1 MGKRILVAGAGHGGL
16 TAAAQLAK
24 SGFDVTVIERHTKE
38 TLGYDWFD
46 ALNPAVFAMVGCP
59 HPQEAGIPWK
69 WRADVTYFGPHTA
82 PEHKIPQR
90 FSKPEDIEIIMER
103 RDVYRLLT
111 GWAEDCGVTIAYGV
125 TIGGPLLAGDRVV
138 GLATDKGDLTGDL
151 VIDAA
156 GLYSPVRMGLP
167 ECLGIQKQV
176 LKNERIY
183 TYRAFYDLPIE
194 PDTVEDVYKVM
205 FRPDPGDDFSLSW
218 IYTQEDYTDLLIG
231 HMEPPTDAAVEEVA
245 ARYRKDNPQLG
256 TKRLRGGQ
264 TVPIPFRR
272 PLSVMVADGYAA
284 IGDAAF
290 MTMPLNCSGI
300 STSIEASKILAN
312 AVIGDKT
319 ETFSAETLWPYQYR
333 FFRQMGKD
341 MAPIALVKD
350 MIVSL
355 SQAQTDYA
363 FDTGIITWR
372 ELTITA
378 DQHSIWQFL
387 HFDPK
392 LPRRGLTLAKDRD
405 LLRKAAGAVSDTAA
419 FLAWAELLP
428 KTYSRAAVQKWAKG
442 YDKIF
447 TYRLPKLFPAYEN
460 DRPEPIKGA

>member
-16 TAAAQLAK
+16 AAAAQLAK
-24 SGFDVTVIERHTKE
+24 AGFDVTVIERHTKE

-46 ALNPAVFAMVGCP
+46 ALNPAIFAMVGCP
-59 HPQEAGIPWK
+59 HPKDAGIPWK

-82 PEHKIPQR
+82 PAHKIPQR

-103 RDVYRLLT
+103 RDIYRLLT
-111 GWAEDCGVTIAYGV
+111 GWAEDCGVRIEYGV
-125 TIGGPLLAGDRVV
+125 TVSGPLLAGDRVV
-138 GLATDKGDLTGDL
+138 GLATDKGDFTGDL

-156 GLYSPVRMGLP
+156 GLNSPVRTGLP

-183 TYRAFYDLPIE
+183 TYRAFYDLPVD
-194 PDTVEDVYKVM
+194 PAAVADVYKVM
-205 FRPDPGDDFSLSW
+205 FRPDPGEDFSLSW

-231 HMEPPTDAAVEEVA
+231 HMEPPTDAEVEEIA
-245 ARYRKDNPQLG
+245 ARYRRENPQLG

-272 PLSVMVADGYAA
+272 PLSVLVADGYAA

-300 STSIEASKILAN
+300 STSIEASKILAD

-319 ETFSAETLWPYQYR
+319 GTFSAETLWPYQYR
-333 FFRQMGKD
+333 FFRQMGNN

-350 MIVSL
+350 MIISL
-355 SQAQTDYA
+355 TQAQTDYA

-392 LPRRGLTLAKDRD
+392 LPRRGLTLVKDRD
-405 LLRKAAGAVSDTAA
+405 LVQKAAGAVSDTAA
-419 FLAWAELLP
+419 FLAWARLLP
-428 KTYSRAAVQKWAKG
+428 KTYSRAAVQKWARG
-442 YDKIF
+442 YDRIF
-447 TYRLPKLFPAYEN
+447 THRLKKLFPKYIN
-460 DRPEPIKGA
+460 DRSEPVKGA

>member
-16 TAAAQLAK
+16 AAAAQLAK
-24 SGFDVTVIERHTKE
+24 AGFDVTVIERHEKE
-38 TLGYDWFD
+38 ALGYDWFD
-46 ALNPAVFAMVGCP
+46 ALNPAIFAMVGCP
-59 HPQEAGIPWK
+59 HPKDVGIPWK

-82 PEHKIPQR
+82 PAHKIPQR

-103 RDVYRLLT
+103 RDIYRLLT
-111 GWAEDCGVTIAYGV
+111 GWAEDCGVTIEYGV
-125 TIGGPLLAGDRVV
+125 TVSGPLLAGDRVV
-138 GLATDKGDLTGDL
+138 GLVTDRGEYRGDL

-156 GLYSPVRMGLP
+156 GLGSPVRRGLP

-183 TYRAFYDLPIE
+183 TYRAFYDLPVD
-194 PDTVEDVYKVM
+194 PAAVADVYKVM
-205 FRPDPGDDFSLSW
+205 FRPDPGEDFSLSW
-218 IYTQEDYTDLLIG
+218 IYTQADYTDLLIG
-231 HMEPPTDAAVEEVA
+231 HMEPPTDAEVEEIA
-245 ARYRKDNPQLG
+245 ARYRRENPQLG

-272 PLSVMVADGYAA
+272 PLSILVADGYAA

-300 STSIEASKILAN
+300 STSVEASKILAD

-319 ETFSAETLWPYQYR
+319 GTFSAETLWPYQYR
-333 FFRQMGKD
+333 FFRQMGNN

-392 LPRRGLTLAKDRD
+392 LPRRGLTLAKDRN
-405 LLRKAAGAVSDTAA
+405 LLQKAAGAVSDTAA
-419 FLAWAELLP
+419 FLAWAQLLP
-428 KTYSRAAVQKWAKG
+428 KTYSRAAVQKWARG

-447 TYRLPKLFPAYEN
+447 THRLPKWFPNYEN
-460 DRPEPIKGA
+460 DRPEPVKGA

>member
-1 MGKRILVAGAGHGGL
+1 MGKKILVAGAGHGGL
-16 TAAAQLAK
+16 TAAALLAK
-24 SGFDVTVIERHTKE
+24 AGFRVSVLERHEKE

-59 HPQEAGIPWK
+59 HPEEAGIPWS

-82 PEHKIPQR
+82 DAHKIPQR
-90 FSKPEDIEIIMER
+90 FSKPEDIEITMER
-103 RDVYRLLT
+103 RDLYKLLI
-111 GWAEDCGVTIAYGV
+111 GYAEESGVTIEYGV
-125 TIGGPLLAGDRVV
+125 NINGPLLAGDRVI
-138 GLATDKGDLTGDL
+138 GLATDKGDYFGDL

-167 ECLGIQKQV
+167 DCLGIQKQV

-183 TYRAFYDLPIE
+183 TYRAFYDLPVE
-194 PDTVEDVYKVM
+194 PDSVEDVYKVM
-205 FRPDPGDDFSLSW
+205 FRPDPGADFSLSW
-218 IYTQEDYTDLLIG
+218 IYTRDTYTDLLIG
-231 HMEPPTDAAVEEVA
+231 HMEPPTEEEVEEIA
-245 ARYRKDNPQLG
+245 ARYRSENPQLG
-256 TKRLRGGQ
+256 ETRLRGGQ

-272 PLSVMVADGYAA
+272 PLSILVADGYAA

-300 STSIEASKILAN
+300 STSIEASRILAD
-312 AVIGDKT
+312 VIIADKT
-319 ETFSAETLWPYQYR
+319 ETFSAETLWPYQVR
-333 FFRQMGKD
+333 FFRQIGKN

-355 SQAQTDYA
+355 TQAQTDYA
-363 FDTGIITWR
+363 FDTGLITWR

-392 LPRRGLTLAKDRD
+392 LPRRGLTLAKDRV
-405 LLRKAAGAVSDTAA
+405 LLQKAAGAVADTAA
-419 FLAWAELLP
+419 FFAWMERLP
-428 KTYSRAAVQKWAKG
+428 KQYAQAAVQKWARG

-447 TYRLPKLFPAYEN
+447 THRLSKLFPN
-460 DRPEPIKGA
+460 Q